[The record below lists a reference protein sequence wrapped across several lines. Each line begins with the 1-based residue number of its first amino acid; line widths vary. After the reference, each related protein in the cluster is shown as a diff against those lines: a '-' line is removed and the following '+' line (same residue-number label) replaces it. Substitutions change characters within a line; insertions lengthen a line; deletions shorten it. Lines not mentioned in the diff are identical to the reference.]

1 MAVAGLRGG
10 GVRRQRAAC
19 TTRRRAT
26 VSHRPKLVH
35 AWSISLELQFTIPGF
50 GGIDRPDRA
59 LKPGQFPW
67 NRSSQFTIPGF
78 GGIDQALTETPT
90 L

>member
-26 VSHRPKLVH
+26 DSHRPKLVH

-50 GGIDRPDRA
+50 GGIDRPGTKA
-59 LKPGQFPW
+59 WSIPLE
-67 NRSSQFTIPGF
+67 SQFTIHNSWLLGN
-78 GGIDQALTETPT
+78 
-90 L
+90 